1 MNKLLL
7 EVLDDRIFGAQLLLQ
22 EVIELDELAVHFG
35 CLFATLYY
43 ERTHYAIVYVQFVQ
57 SSQLTYTDVHCTVH
71 CM

>member
-35 CLFATLYY
+35 CLFAIYHTMN
-43 ERTHYAIVYVQFVQ
+43 ERIMQ
-57 SSQLTYTDVHCTVH
+57 
-71 CM
+71 